1 MKRLGVVGTMV
12 WDTIYGRD
20 PGAAA
25 VEEWG
30 GIAYALSA
38 LAARL
43 PEGWQIVPLTKVG
56 RDLAPS
62 AERFLRAL
70 PGIAPGAR
78 FVEVPAPNNR
88 VTIRYTSFE
97 RRTEHLTGGVPPWT
111 WPELGPMVTDLD
123 ALYVNFISGFEL
135 SLDTAK
141 ALRQAYHGFLYA
153 DLHSLFLAVEHD
165 GLRTPRALPDPVEW
179 FACFD
184 AVQLNEDEM
193 RQITPDP
200 LSLAAVAASRGT
212 RCLFVTLG
220 PRGAIYVES
229 PPDGGPMRTARV
241 AAPPVADGDP
251 TGCGDVFGAAI
262 VSELLAGRDAE
273 AAVRLAN
280 RLAARNVTF
289 RGASGLH
296 RHLRGELLPA

>member
-20 PGAAA
+20 PGGAV

-43 PEGWQIVPLTKVG
+43 PQGWQMVPLTKVG

-62 AERFLRAL
+62 AAQFLRSL
-70 PGIAPGAR
+70 PGVAPGAR
-78 FVEVPAPNNR
+78 FVEVPSPNNR
-88 VTIRYTSFE
+88 VTIHYTSLE
-97 RRTEHLTGGVPPWT
+97 RRTERLTGGVPPWT
-111 WPELGPMVTDLD
+111 WPELGPMVRDLD

-135 SLDTAK
+135 SLETAQ
-141 ALRQAYHGFLYA
+141 ALRHAYHGFLYA
-153 DLHSLFLAVEHD
+153 DLHSLFLTLERD
-165 GLRTPRALPDPVEW
+165 GLRTPRVLPDAVEW

-184 AVQLNEDEM
+184 AVQVNEDEM
-193 RQITPDP
+193 REITTDP
-200 LSLAAVAASRGT
+200 LSLAALAARRGT
-212 RCLFVTLG
+212 RYLFVTLG

-229 PPDGGPMRTARV
+229 PPGGGPMRTAKI
-241 AAPPVADGDP
+241 AAQSVGDGDP
-251 TGCGDVFGAAI
+251 TGCGDVFGGSV
-262 VSELLAGRDAE
+262 VSELLAGHGAE
-273 AAVRLAN
+273 EAVRQAN

-289 RGASGLH
+289 RGTTGLH
-296 RHLRGELLPA
+296 HHLRGALLPA